1 MATWAVG
8 DVQGCLK
15 SLEALLEKIKFDPQ
29 RDYLWLA
36 GDLIGRGPDPA
47 GLIDFLISLGNRVT
61 CVLGN
66 HDINLLAINEGLKAA
81 RPDDNLES
89 LLDHPKKSIYINFI
103 LNQRLIVFSKRL
115 NVVMTHAGLYPGWS
129 VPEAIMLGDE
139 VSSALKGEN
148 RSEVIRHLYGDTPVN
163 WSPELSGNMRLRFIT
178 NAFTRMRFCDTNG
191 CLDFSHKGGLGTAPD
206 PWHPWFE
213 LPNTN
218 LGNTRVV
225 FGHWSTA
232 GLINQNNFIGLDSG
246 CVWGGNLSAVQ
257 LEPEHANI
265 VSVPCNELLTI
276 PKHESLLRNRH

>member
-1 MATWAVG
+1 MG
-8 DVQGCLK
+8 DVQGCRK

-47 GLIDFLISLGNRVT
+47 GLIDFLISLGERVI

-66 HDINLLAINEGLKAA
+66 HDINLLAINEGLKAP

-129 VPEAIMLGDE
+129 VQEAITLGDE
-139 VSSALKGEN
+139 VSTALKGEN
-148 RSEVIRHLYGDTPVN
+148 RSEVLRNLFGDTPVN
-163 WSPELSGNMRLRFIT
+163 WSPELSGNTRLRFIT

-191 CLDFSHKGGLGTAPD
+191 CLDFSHKGGSGTAPD
-206 PWHPWFE
+206 PWQPWFE
-213 LPNTN
+213 LPNTR
-218 LGNTRVV
+218 LGQTRVV

-257 LEPEHANI
+257 LEQEHANI
-265 VSVPCNELLTI
+265 VSVPCNEHLTI
-276 PKHESLLRNRH
+276 PKNE

>member
-47 GLIDFLISLGNRVT
+47 GLIDFLISLGNRVI

-139 VSSALKGEN
+139 VSVALKGEN
-148 RSEVIRHLYGDTPVN
+148 RSEVIRDLYGDTPVI
-163 WSPELSGNMRLRFIT
+163 G
-178 NAFTRMRFCDTNG
+178 
-191 CLDFSHKGGLGTAPD
+191 
-206 PWHPWFE
+206 HP
-213 LPNTN
+213 
-218 LGNTRVV
+218 
-225 FGHWSTA
+225 S
-232 GLINQNNFIGLDSG
+232 
-246 CVWGGNLSAVQ
+246 
-257 LEPEHANI
+257 
-265 VSVPCNELLTI
+265 
-276 PKHESLLRNRH
+276 